1 MNGNHGDTRDAY
13 LEKLGVERVVGK
25 PGCTVSILDGDVG
38 GAVVPVVATNNDG
51 LASNVV
57 ATETE
62 VVGVE
67 RAVNINNLAEMAG
80 DAAVEAN

>member
-1 MNGNHGDTRDAY
+1 MNGNHGSTRYTY
-13 LEKLGVERVVGK
+13 LEKLGVERIGGK

-51 LASNVV
+51 LASDVV
-57 ATETE
+57 AAETE
-62 VVGVE
+62 VVTVE
-67 RAVNINNLAEMAG
+67 RAVNIDNLAEMVG